1 MRHQRV
7 VRGRREEQ
15 LTPVDRDR
23 AGEREGERTRMRVS
37 RCSRLLV
44 LLVAIFAWL
53 VPTGRAMAADKPA
66 DNEVPPGMAMPA
78 SETRPG
84 DAPAP
89 TPTPPEAKP
98 KPKPKAPLTDPS
110 TKRVSLE
117 TAFYTDS
124 DHVTVFSP
132 SVAASLENVTQ
143 GVSIHGSYLVDVV
156 SAASIDIVSTASQR
170 WHEVR
175 NAGALEAEYKPHEF
189 GVSIG
194 GSGSAEPD
202 YVSYGAGIA
211 ITQDLN
217 EKNTTL
223 LAGYGYSH
231 DLAGRHGVD
240 GPATPFSVYARALE
254 RGTFN
259 AGVTQVIDRST
270 VLSVA
275 ADAVFENGDQSKPYR
290 YIPMFAPNVAAQ
302 APVGATIEW
311 VNQNRLPERPLEQLP
326 LSRQRFA
333 VTGRLGH
340 RFTSSTLRLEER
352 LYDDSWELVAST
364 TDARWIF
371 DLGRR
376 FALWPHAR
384 LNVQSAVNFWQRAY
398 VSEST
403 ATATGASFNL
413 PEFRTGDRELGPLR
427 TVTGGGGARFFL
439 GPNAE
444 PDQWSLTFAAD
455 VMHSS
460 YLNDLYL
467 TNTTGTIMSLT
478 FEGEL

>member
-1 MRHQRV
+1 M
-7 VRGRREEQ
+7 
-15 LTPVDRDR
+15 
-23 AGEREGERTRMRVS
+23 AG
-37 RCSRLLV
+37 
-44 LLVAIFAWL
+44 
-53 VPTGRAMAADKPA
+53 DKPA
-66 DNEVPPGMAMPA
+66 ANETPDNETPPA
-78 SETRPG
+78 S
-84 DAPAP
+84 DSPASSDTSGA
-89 TPTPPEAKP
+89 TPSAADTKP
-98 KPKPKAPLTDPS
+98 KPQPKLTDPS

-132 SVAASLENVTQ
+132 SVAASIENVTQ
-143 GVSIHGSYLVDVV
+143 GVSLHGSYLVDVV
-156 SAASIDIVSTASQR
+156 SAASVDIVSTASQR
-170 WHEVR
+170 WHEIR
-175 NAGALEAEYKPHEF
+175 NAGSLEAEYKPHEF

-211 ITQDLN
+211 ATQDLN

-223 LAGYGYSH
+223 LLGYGYSH
-231 DLAGRHGVD
+231 DLAGRHGVH
-240 GPATPFSVYARALE
+240 GAATPFSVYSRALE

-259 AGVTQVIDRST
+259 AGVTQVIDRAT

-275 ADAVFENGDQSKPYR
+275 ADAVIENGDQSKPYR
-290 YIPMFAPNVAAQ
+290 YIPMFTPGVAAQ
-302 APVGATIEW
+302 APVGATIAW
-311 VNQNRLPERPLEQLP
+311 VNENRLPERPLEQLP

-340 RFTSSTLRLEER
+340 RFSTSTLRLEER
-352 LYDDSWELVAST
+352 LYRDSWELVAST

-371 DLGRR
+371 DVGRR
-376 FALWPHAR
+376 FTLWPHAR

-398 VSEST
+398 TSIQEGST
-403 ATATGASFNL
+403 GSFNL
-413 PEFRTGDRELGPLR
+413 PEYRTGDRELGPLR
-427 TVTGGGGARFFL
+427 TITGGGGARFLL

-444 PDQWSLTFAAD
+444 PDLWSITFAAD

-460 YLNDLYL
+460 FLNDLYL
-467 TNTTGTIMSLT
+467 TSSTGTILSLT